1 VVCLNKEIIK
11 FLRKSHN
18 LNQRDFAR
26 IVNCSYALIALVEVG
41 KRRVTED
48 LEKKVKEA
56 FDLDES
62 QIQSIAAIIKSLGE
76 GIPPFM

>member
-1 VVCLNKEIIK
+1 MNKDIIK
-11 FLRKSHN
+11 VLRKSHN
-18 LNQRDFAR
+18 LNQREFAR
-26 IVNCSYALIALVEVG
+26 MVNCSFALIGLVEVG

-56 FDLDES
+56 FELDDS
-62 QIQSIAAIIKSLGE
+62 QVQSITAIIKTLGE